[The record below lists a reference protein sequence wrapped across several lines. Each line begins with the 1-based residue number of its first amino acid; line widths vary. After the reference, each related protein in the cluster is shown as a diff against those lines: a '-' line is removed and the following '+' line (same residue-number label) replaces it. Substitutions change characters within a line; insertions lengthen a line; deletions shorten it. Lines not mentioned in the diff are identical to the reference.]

1 MYVTPPRFLHSMSH
15 SPEFFDV
22 CHTAQCK
29 GYIHSLV
36 GTCYGTPIGTPVG
49 TNIDTLYISPK
60 KYTKD
65 EIYCDVSV
73 VFM

>member
-1 MYVTPPRFLHSMSH
+1 MIVERRP
-15 SPEFFDV
+15 
-22 CHTAQCK
+22 CGTAQCK
-29 GYIHSLV
+29 GYIHLLV

-49 TNIDTLYISPK
+49 THIGTLYISPK